1 MVRMWGGVSAV
12 FMVCLLTGCTKK
24 SDVPLAPASGV
35 VTLNGKPLENARVN
49 FYPKESSSRF
59 SYGTTDA
66 EGRFKLSTFGVNDGG
81 LIGSHT
87 VTISKVDLPS
97 EAGKIDI
104 EKLKKQGYSGG
115 GMPGYESMM
124 GLGGKPKAEIKDQVP
139 AKYSDKASS
148 TLEASITAEG
158 PNEYNFN
165 LE

>member
-1 MVRMWGGVSAV
+1 MVRKWGGVAAV
-12 FMVCLLTGCTKK
+12 LMVCLLTGCTKK
-24 SDVPLAPASGV
+24 TSVPLAPASGV

-66 EGRFKLSTFGVNDGG
+66 EGRFKLSTFGVNDGAI
-81 LIGSHT
+81 IGAHT
-87 VTISKVDLPS
+87 VTISKVDS
-97 EAGKIDI
+97 ATEGKVDL
-104 EKLKKQGYSGG
+104 EKLKKTGYYGD

-124 GLGGKPKAEIKDQVP
+124 GLGGKPKIEVKNEVP